1 MIKVPVNKREGW
13 VAALRRAFVLGC
25 TWSAERSGVL
35 APQIRLSLGLGLGLG
50 TLSARVGAQLRLKP
64 RA

>member
-35 APQIRLSLGLGLGLG
+35 APQIRLSLGLG

>member
-1 MIKVPVNKREGW
+1 MIKVPVNQRKGW
-13 VAALRRAFVLGC
+13 IAALRRAFVLGC
-25 TWSAERSGVL
+25 TWSAERSGML
-35 APQIRLSLGLGLGLG
+35 TPQIRPSLGQG